1 MLWEVYER
9 PPLPQRGGGAPPGP
23 GAVRAGR
30 TGPEVRGEDAIQVS
44 QIWGFVMQLS
54 HEYVGR
60 NVRPETL
67 GETGELFEAHI
78 RAD

>member
-1 MLWEVYER
+1 
-9 PPLPQRGGGAPPGP
+9 
-23 GAVRAGR
+23 
-30 TGPEVRGEDAIQVS
+30 
-44 QIWGFVMQLS
+44 MQLS

-60 NVRPETL
+60 DVRPETL